1 VSAMTYV
8 KICGITSVEDA
19 ILATEAGADALGLN
33 FVRSS
38 KRVIDRATAAHISD
52 ALGGTVELVAV
63 VADRSAQELADLR
76 AETGIR
82 WLQLHGSES
91 PEDLEL
97 VLPEAYKALGVGSA
111 ADARRADEYGGN
123 RLLVD
128 AKSRAPGTLGGTG
141 QRFDWSLAV
150 PLAARRDVI
159 VAGGLD
165 PDSVADA
172 VRALRPFGV
181 DVASGVELPGNP
193 RQKDAA
199 RVRAFIA
206 AVRAVDRA
214 K

>member
-1 VSAMTYV
+1 MTYL

-33 FVRSS
+33 FVRTS

-52 ALGGTVELVAV
+52 AVGDRLELVLV
-63 VADRSAQELADLR
+63 VADRSAHELSDLR
-76 AETGIR
+76 EETGIR

-97 VLPEAYKALGVGSA
+97 VLPEAYKAIGISNATDA
-111 ADARRADEYGGN
+111 ARAGEYGGD

-128 AKSRAPGTLGGTG
+128 AKSGAPGVLGGTG
-141 QRFDWSLAV
+141 HTFDWSLVAA
-150 PLAARRDVI
+150 LAARRDVI

-165 PDSVADA
+165 ASNVADA
-172 VRALRPFGV
+172 VRALQPFGV

-199 RVRAFIA
+199 RLHAFVA
-206 AVRAVDRA
+206 AVRAAERA
-214 K
+214 R